1 MMIRPFRNIGL
12 ALAAASAFAC
22 VFGSG
27 TTDADAAQIIGM
39 SNDQVFSRR
48 EFMATSGPDI
58 VWGYDFTVGA
68 QGITVQALGM
78 YDDNFNGLGHS
89 HQAGLWDQ
97 AGTLLATV
105 TLDASS
111 YLGGY
116 YRYTDLVSPVTLTAG
131 QNYTLGLTYWWS
143 DNDDFR
149 TANVGSGPQ
158 PTFAPEITMGGQWSA
173 RSDTL
178 VKPTTTE
185 TEPVYF
191 LGANAIFSP
200 VPEPSS
206 LFLIGVSALVVMGGR
221 RRARKQKLE
230 V

>member
-1 MMIRPFRNIGL
+1 MQCPLRNIRSLILTFLLGAAGL
-12 ALAAASAFAC
+12 GAHGAE
-22 VFGSG
+22 
-27 TTDADAAQIIGM
+27 IIGM
-39 SNDQVFSRR
+39 ANDQVFSRR
-48 EFMATSGPDI
+48 EFLATSGPDI

-68 QGITVQALGM
+68 QGITVLALGI
-78 YDDNFNGLGHS
+78 YDDNQNGLGHA
-89 HQAGLWDQ
+89 HEAGLWDQ
-97 AGTLLATV
+97 GGTLLATV

-116 YRYTDLVSPVTLTAG
+116 YRYTDLVSPVTLEAG
-131 QNYTLGLTYWWS
+131 QNYTLALTYWWS

-158 PTFAPEITMGGQWSA
+158 PAFAPEITMGSQWSA

-178 VKPTTTE
+178 VKPTTAE

-191 LGANAIFSP
+191 LGANAIFAP
-200 VPEPSS
+200 VPEPASM
-206 LFLIGVSALVVMGGR
+206 VLVAAGAVVLLGGR
-221 RRARKQKLE
+221 GRSRRKLK